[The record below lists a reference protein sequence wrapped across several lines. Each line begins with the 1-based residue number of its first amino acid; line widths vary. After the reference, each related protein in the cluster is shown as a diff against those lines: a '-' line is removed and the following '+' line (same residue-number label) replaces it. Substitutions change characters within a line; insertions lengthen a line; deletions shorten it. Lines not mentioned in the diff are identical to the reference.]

1 MIKAGELSLLLLAPL
16 LLGACASTNNQ
27 AEIEYYE
34 NLGEIT
40 EASETERRT
49 PCPQRAAPKI
59 NWRVVGFLWKPKAEH
74 GPAPLVALN
83 NGPATS
89 GPTLYG
95 IKRPQYGVRRH
106 NPRRHVKISD
116 LPLRSIGDVGY
127 VYQANAL
134 RASTLRSQYKD
145 LYVRIV
151 DAKNGCVR
159 WLLADP
165 RRRSDGLRG

>member
-1 MIKAGELSLLLLAPL
+1 MTRDGGSSRSLLAPL
-16 LLGACASTNNQ
+16 LLLVTLAGCTSTTNQ

-34 NLGEIT
+34 DLGEIT
-40 EASETERRT
+40 QDEASTDRRIA
-49 PCPQRAAPKI
+49 CPKRTAPKI

-95 IKRPQYGVRRH
+95 IKRNGGK
-106 NPRRHVKISD
+106 RHVAIAT
-116 LPLRSIGDVGY
+116 LTLRSIGDVGY
-127 VYQANAL
+127 VYQSNPL
-134 RASTLRSQYKD
+134 RASLLHGTHKNI
-145 LYVRIV
+145 YVRIV

-159 WLLADP
+159 WQLSDP
-165 RRRSDGLRG
+165 RRRSDGLRR